1 MVILDAV
8 NIGGWVGQYLW
19 PFFRVASFFMAMPLI
34 GSRNVP
40 RRIRLVLAGF
50 TALLLAPIIPD
61 MPVLDSLS
69 WSAILVVMQ
78 QILIGTLLGFFLQ
91 LFFQL
96 FILAGQMISMQVGL
110 GMATMMDPINGA
122 SVPILGQMY
131 LIFTTLMFFVL
142 DGHLVMIEIL
152 AHSFYS
158 YPISADPYAILAYVD
173 IASWGAWLFS
183 ASFAIALPIVTAV
196 LVVNFSFGFI
206 SRAAP
211 QMNIFA
217 LGFPL
222 TMLMGLFIVWIAVAA
237 FQVMFEVH
245 FADALKMLR
254 SIVLTR

>member
-1 MVILDAV
+1 MIALDAL

-19 PFFRVASFFMAMPLI
+19 PFFRLASFFMAMPLI

-40 RRIRLVLAGF
+40 RRIRLVLAAF
-50 TALLLAPIIPD
+50 TALLLAPVLPP
-61 MPVLDSLS
+61 MPAMDALS
-69 WSAILVVMQ
+69 WQAIVVVMQ
-78 QILIGTLLGFFLQ
+78 QIVIGTALGFFLQ

-110 GMATMMDPINGA
+110 GMATMMDPVNGG

-131 LIFTTLMFFVL
+131 LIFASLMFFVL
-142 DGHLVMIEIL
+142 DGHLILLEIF

-158 YPISADPYAILAYVD
+158 YPVSADPYAILAYVD
-173 IASWGAWLFS
+173 VAAWGAWLFTS
-183 ASFAIALPIVTAV
+183 AFAIALPIVTAV

-217 LGFPL
+217 LGFPM
-222 TMLMGLFIVWIAVAA
+222 TMLMGLAIVWFAVAA
-237 FQVMFEVH
+237 FQTLFDTH
-245 FADALKMLR
+245 FSEALGMLR
-254 SIVLTR
+254 NLVMTR

>member
-1 MVILDAV
+1 MIALDAV

-19 PFFRVASFFMAMPLI
+19 PFFRLASFFMAMPLI

-40 RRIRLVLAGF
+40 RRIRLVLAAF
-50 TALLLAPIIPD
+50 TAMLIAPVIPD
-61 MPVLDSLS
+61 MPKLDALS
-69 WSAILVVMQ
+69 WTAILVVMQ

-96 FILAGQMISMQVGL
+96 FIMAGQMISMQVGL

-131 LIFTTLMFFVL
+131 LIFTTLMFFVF
-142 DGHLVMIEIL
+142 DGHLIMLEIF
-152 AHSFYS
+152 AYSFYS
-158 YPISADPYAILAYVD
+158 YPVSADPYAILNYVD
-173 IASWGAWLFS
+173 IAAWGAWLFQS
-183 ASFAIALPIVTAV
+183 SFAIALPIVTAV

-222 TMLMGLFIVWIAVAA
+222 TMLMGLFIIWIAVAA
-237 FQVMFEVH
+237 FQTMFESH
-245 FADALKMLR
+245 FADALHILR
-254 SIVLTR
+254 SIVMTR

>member
-1 MVILDAV
+1 MIALDAV

-19 PFFRVASFFMAMPLI
+19 PFFRLASFFMAMPLI

-40 RRIRLVLAGF
+40 RRIRLVLAAF
-50 TALLLAPIIPD
+50 TAMLIAPVIPD
-61 MPVLDSLS
+61 MPKLDALS
-69 WSAILVVMQ
+69 WTAILVVMQ

-110 GMATMMDPINGA
+110 GMATMMDPVNGA

-131 LIFTTLMFFVL
+131 LIFTTLMFFVF
-142 DGHLVMIEIL
+142 DGHLILLEIF
-152 AHSFYS
+152 AYSFYS
-158 YPISADPYAILAYVD
+158 YPVSADPYAIMAYVD
-173 IASWGAWLFS
+173 VSSWGAWLFKS
-183 ASFAIALPIVTAV
+183 AFAIALPIVTAV

-237 FQVMFEVH
+237 FQTMFEGH
-245 FADALKMLR
+245 FAEALQILR
-254 SIVLTR
+254 SIVMTR